1 MTVPGANRARH
12 PANTTQTGLAA
23 GRSGNFH
30 DTGRAFCR
38 EINKAQKPA
47 AARRE
52 TAFSL
57 WETGT
62 WQPWVGDARD
72 MARKLQ

>member
-1 MTVPGANRARH
+1 MTVPGANQAGL

-30 DTGRAFCR
+30 DNGTGFCR

-47 AARRE
+47 ATRRE

-57 WETGT
+57 
-62 WQPWVGDARD
+62 
-72 MARKLQ
+72 